1 MLFRSRVI
9 EDLLTKSPDVIF
21 VEFSVNDDNTE
32 FFQETYEGLIRLIYQ
47 SNTKPAIILLHNA
60 FFSDG
65 VSAEEIHSEIG
76 RYYSL
81 PCISL
86 KNSIYEN
93 IKNGLYKEKEISSD
107 HLHPNDYGH
116 QLIAET
122 IKRLLDTVYVECEAI
137 ERASLFPDKPITRNR
152 YENTICYHNHEM
164 EDIILKGFEKD
175 EEKQVHITDVFKR
188 GWFSYHKGDSLE
200 FDICAKT
207 LAIQYR
213 KTMRSP
219 APIASVI
226 VDGKIEQATILN
238 AQFDETWGD
247 LLCIENIFVNDIQ
260 EKHHIKIELSET
272 YEFEEVPFYIVSIIV
287 S

>member
-1 MLFRSRVI
+1 M
-9 EDLLTKSPDVIF
+9 
-21 VEFSVNDDNTE
+21 
-32 FFQETYEGLIRLIYQ
+32 
-47 SNTKPAIILLHNA
+47 LHNA

-65 VSAEEIHSEIG
+65 VSAEEIHSEVG

-86 KNSIYEN
+86 KNSIYEK
-93 IKNGLYKEKEISSD
+93 IKSGLYEETDISCD
-107 HLHPNDYGH
+107 HLHPNDFGH
-116 QLIAET
+116 ELIAET
-122 IKRLLDTVYVECEAI
+122 IRGFLNKVYKECDAI
-137 ERASLFPDKPITRNR
+137 ERAAVFPQEPLTSNR

-164 EDIILKGFEKD
+164 EDITLNGFRKD
-175 EEKQVHITDVFKR
+175 TEKQIHITDVFKR

-213 KTMRSP
+213 KTMKYP
-219 APIASVI
+219 APTASVI
-226 VDGKIEQATILN
+226 VDGNIEQAVVLD

-247 LLCIENIFVNDIQ
+247 LLCIENIFVNNIQ
-260 EKHHIKIELSET
+260 AKHHIKIELAKT
-272 YEFEEVPFYIVSIIV
+272 YDLEEIPFYIVSIIV